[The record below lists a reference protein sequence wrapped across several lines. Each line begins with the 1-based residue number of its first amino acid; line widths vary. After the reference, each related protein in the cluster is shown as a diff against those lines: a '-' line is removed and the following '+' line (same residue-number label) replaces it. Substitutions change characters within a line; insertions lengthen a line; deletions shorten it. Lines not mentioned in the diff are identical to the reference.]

1 MASRPGAFFFSLLV
15 LGLLLFVLPPVA
27 RLWVAAMI
35 LVVVLAGYGKDAAGA
50 VEGLRRRIYG
60 P

>member
-1 MASRPGAFFFSLLV
+1 MASPGAFFFSLLV

-35 LVVVLAGYGKDAAGA
+35 FVVVLAGYGKNAAG
-50 VEGLRRRIYG
+50 VIDSLRRRIYG